1 VPTIAQNLRIDPKG
15 VGVGIAAVRAA
26 LLLAAVLAFVQAA
39 SAPGGAAKAHGR
51 DLVAEYE
58 LPAEQ
63 VALYRAH
70 AAAGT
75 APSRSTASWDPLQWI
90 GPRQSAGSGRN
101 PYTLVLSI
109 SGVAPAEGD
118 VRSHWHAGWEVQETP
133 AATRDVL
140 LPLAVLSSGRV
151 AAGTP
156 LTLTAAGAPVTFR
169 GERTVAP
176 MLNLAQAHNFEIQS
190 VRLALWSGSAP
201 WAWPTS
207 SAAILLG
214 LVCAAGWWALRGV
227 GAAAP
232 SARPAP
238 RSTLPPLPTPATI
251 DIEAPPPHR
260 AEPPPAAVAP
270 VPRPNHA
277 ARVVDSLRDVLANAQ
292 AAPAARRA
300 RGPNRG
306 LRTG

>member
-1 VPTIAQNLRIDPKG
+1 M
-15 VGVGIAAVRAA
+15 GIAAVRVA
-26 LLLAAVLAFVQAA
+26 LLLAAVLAFFQAA
-39 SAPGGAAKAHGR
+39 SAPGGSAKAHGR

-75 APSRSTASWDPLQWI
+75 APRRNTATWDPLQWI
-90 GPRQSAGSGRN
+90 GPKQSVGAGRN

-118 VRSHWHAGWEVQETP
+118 VRSHWHAGWEVQESP

-151 AAGTP
+151 AAGAP
-156 LTLTAAGAPVTFR
+156 LTLTAVGAPVTFR

-176 MLNLAQAHNFEIQS
+176 MLNLAQAHNFEIHA

-201 WAWPTS
+201 WAWPAS
-207 SAAILLG
+207 SAALLLG
-214 LVCAAGWWALRGV
+214 LLCLAGWWALRGSS
-227 GAAAP
+227 AAAP

-238 RSTLPPLPTPATI
+238 RSTLPPLPTPSMI
-251 DIEAPPPHR
+251 EMEAPPPRH

-270 VPRPNHA
+270 LPRPNHA

-292 AAPAARRA
+292 AAPAHRA